1 METRALS
8 KVLVVVLNVF
18 GVAAAGVPATVVG
31 VRDKQRGADTEGY
44 MMTSIS
50 ADIVVRLI
58 RQSI

>member
-8 KVLVVVLNVF
+8 KVLVVELNAVC
-18 GVAAAGVPATVVG
+18 VAAADRPATVVG

>member
-8 KVLVVVLNVF
+8 KVLVAVLNAV
-18 GVAAAGVPATVVG
+18 GVAAVDPPATVVG

-58 RQSI
+58 RQPI

>member
-8 KVLVVVLNVF
+8 KVLVAVLNAV
-18 GVAAAGVPATVVG
+18 GVAAVDPPVTVVG

-44 MMTSIS
+44 MMTSIG

>member
-8 KVLVVVLNVF
+8 KVLAVVLNVV
-18 GVAAAGVPATVVG
+18 GVAAAHLPATVVG

>member
-8 KVLVVVLNVF
+8 KVLVAVLNVAA
-18 GVAAAGVPATVVG
+18 VAAADPPATVVG
-31 VRDKQRGADTEGY
+31 RDKQRGADTEGY
-44 MMTSIS
+44 MMTSIG